1 MCRSRRYAQPR
12 PLPPSLRTAAGPPR
26 HCPLAYSPT
35 QPRCGAAR
43 GAELTRA
50 ARIVAQGGSLVAQ
63 AVYPWKGMPSHL
75 KIYKVASD
83 MADQTGEVL
92 TTIATGEGGGYKHT
106 GNIIRTLWSKTNQ
119 HVLTCSDDCTIR
131 KWDVETGKMVGIVD
145 EDHTKPINDIQLS
158 DCGTH
163 FISSSSDHTAKLFDF
178 HGLDSAPP
186 GRMALKTYRTGAN
199 VNSASISPCLDHV
212 LVAGGQDAADVT
224 TTGAGQG

>member
-1 MCRSRRYAQPR
+1 MGRRANPR
-12 PLPPSLRTAAGPPR
+12 GGR
-26 HCPLAYSPT
+26 LA
-35 QPRCGAAR
+35 
-43 GAELTRA
+43 
-50 ARIVAQGGSLVAQ
+50 AQGGSLVAQ

-106 GNIIRTLWSKTNQ
+106 GNIVRTLWSKTNQ

-224 TTGAGQG
+224 TTGAGSG